1 MNLGA
6 YSGIVRAK
14 AAYRFD
20 IGALLMRLLTYTI
33 TIGTITTLTLAG
45 ASALAATSVSSL
57 IAVCM
62 IFVAPRVSRR
72 IDKYGQSAVV
82 PGATV
87 IAVAGLAL
95 MLATTFFGWPFWL
108 NYLAAPF
115 ISFLP
120 NAQAMVRTRWAY
132 LIQTGRLGE
141 DPPLLKT
148 AYAYEGILEDLAF
161 MVGPA
166 AVIALAAAIT
176 PIAGMLVG
184 TIAYCVGAVLL
195 VSSRDTEPE
204 PGWGTSHH
212 ERGSGKGVLRT
223 SPAVRV
229 IFVAMILF
237 GAMYGALDTS
247 IVSYC
252 QEIDLAAFASVVLV
266 AESAVSVV
274 MSVMFGMV
282 SIARS
287 LRQQFVVFLAL
298 FGGLY
303 ALFAFV
309 GSLVSLIAI
318 SCVAG
323 VAYAPMYITTS
334 VTCQSAVPPA
344 NLTEALS
351 WLVSGTSIGMVVG
364 PVLAG
369 AVVDAWGGLAGF
381 SVVTAF
387 ALCLVAVAFGCIPV
401 LRKYL

>member
-14 AAYRFD
+14 VAYRFD
-20 IGALLMRLLTYTI
+20 LGTLLMRLFTYTI
-33 TIGTITTLTLAG
+33 TIGTIATLTLAG

-72 IDKYGQSAVV
+72 IDERGQSAVV
-82 PGATV
+82 PGATA

-132 LIQTGRLGE
+132 LIQTGQLGD

-148 AYAYEGILEDLAF
+148 AYAYEGILEDVAF
-161 MVGPA
+161 MAGPA
-166 AVIALAAAIT
+166 AVIALAASIT
-176 PIAGMLVG
+176 PIAGMLAG
-184 TIAYCVGAVLL
+184 AMAYCVGAVLL
-195 VSSRDTEPE
+195 VSSKDTEPE
-204 PGWGTSHH
+204 PGWGASPH
-212 ERGSGKGVLRT
+212 ERGSGKSVLHA
-223 SPAVRV
+223 SPVVRV

-237 GAMYGALDTS
+237 GALYGALDTS
-247 IVSYC
+247 IINYC
-252 QEIDLAAFASVVLV
+252 QEMSLAAFASVVLV
-266 AESAVSVV
+266 AESTVSVI
-274 MSVMFGMV
+274 MSVTFGMV
-282 SIARS
+282 SIVRP
-287 LRQQFVVFLAL
+287 LRQQFVAFLAL

-309 GSLVSLIAI
+309 GSPVSLIAI
-318 SCVAG
+318 GCVAG
-323 VAYAPMYITTS
+323 VAYAPMYITTNM
-334 VTCQSAVPPA
+334 TCQSAVPPA

-369 AVVDAWGGLAGF
+369 AVIDAWGGLAGF
-381 SVVTAF
+381 NVVAAF
-387 ALCLVAVAFGCIPV
+387 ALCIVAVAFGCIPV
-401 LRKYL
+401 LRKHL